1 LVVKEVLMAVR
12 REIEIE
18 ASPEEVWEAL
28 VTQEGRERWLEEP
41 DRDVHIEVVEFPHR
55 LVWWWGSDEE
65 AATRVEFE
73 VVDVPAGA
81 RVIVTESEPGFPV
94 ARLCARFAGVRA

>member
-1 LVVKEVLMAVR
+1 MAVR

-28 VTQEGRERWLEEP
+28 VTQEGREQWLEEP

-55 LVWWWGSDEE
+55 LVWWWASDEE
-65 AATRVEFE
+65 ATTRVEFE
-73 VVDVPAGA
+73 VVAVPAGA
-81 RVIVTESEPGFPV
+81 RVIVTESAPSFPL
-94 ARLCARFAGVRA
+94 AQLCARFAGALA

>member
-1 LVVKEVLMAVR
+1 MTVR

-28 VTQEGRERWLEEP
+28 VTQEGREQWLEEP

-65 AATRVEFE
+65 PATRVEFE
-73 VVDVPAGA
+73 VLGVPAGV
-81 RVIVTESEPGFPV
+81 RVIVTESAPELPL
-94 ARLCARFAGVRA
+94 ARLRARFAGVLA

>member
-1 LVVKEVLMAVR
+1 MSVR
-12 REIEIE
+12 REIEID

-41 DRDVHIEVVEFPHR
+41 DRDVHIEVVEFPYR

-65 AATRVEFE
+65 PATRVEFE
-73 VVDVPAGA
+73 VVAIPAGA
-81 RVIVTESEPGFPV
+81 RVNVTESAPGFPI
-94 ARLCARFAGVRA
+94 ARLCARFEGVFA